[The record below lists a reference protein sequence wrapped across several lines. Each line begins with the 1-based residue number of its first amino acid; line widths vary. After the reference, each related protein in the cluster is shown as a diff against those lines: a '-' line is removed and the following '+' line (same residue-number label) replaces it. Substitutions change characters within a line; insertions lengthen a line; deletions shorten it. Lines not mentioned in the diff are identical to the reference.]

1 MLKLIQYKIERLLQG
16 LKQCLIYK
24 AKCRVYLVGAEI
36 NSLGNDGGG
45 QEAKEIHLLPDPKFN
60 D

>member
-1 MLKLIQYKIERLLQG
+1 M
-16 LKQCLIYK
+16 YK
-24 AKCRVYLVGAEI
+24 AKYRVYLVGAEI

-45 QEAKEIHLLPDPKFN
+45 QEAKEIHLLPDPTFT